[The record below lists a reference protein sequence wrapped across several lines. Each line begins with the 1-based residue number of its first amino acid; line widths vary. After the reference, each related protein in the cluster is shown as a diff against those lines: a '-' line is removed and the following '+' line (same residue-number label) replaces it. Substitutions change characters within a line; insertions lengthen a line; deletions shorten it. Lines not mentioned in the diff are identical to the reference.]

1 MADDAEVT
9 EVAETTAAP
18 GEPMDVMTALQ
29 LVLKKSL
36 AHHGLARGLREA
48 CKAVES
54 RSAQLAVMAQDCDQP
69 DYTKLVQALCSEANV
84 SLITVPASKTLGEW
98 CGLCKLDAEGLA
110 RKVVGCS
117 FVVIKDYGE
126 ESEALGV
133 VQEYLKNAGAPAT
146 IPLWD
151 TELNYGPAGP
161 GPDKPK
167 QDITGAKAAGHQV
180 IIAGAGGAFSG
191 MSVTKVS
198 VVRTM
203 MAMDAAFS
211 KAERV
216 TFAGSMMPLAT
227 MLTY

>member
-1 MADDAEVT
+1 MADDEPT
-9 EVAETTAAP
+9 EVPETTTAEAVP
-18 GEPMDVMTALQ
+18 AGEMDVMTALQ

-69 DYTKLVQALCSEANV
+69 DYSKLVQALCSEANV

-133 VQEYLKNAGAPAT
+133 VQEYLK
-146 IPLWD
+146 
-151 TELNYGPAGP
+151 
-161 GPDKPK
+161 
-167 QDITGAKAAGHQV
+167 
-180 IIAGAGGAFSG
+180 
-191 MSVTKVS
+191 
-198 VVRTM
+198 
-203 MAMDAAFS
+203 S
-211 KAERV
+211 K
-216 TFAGSMMPLAT
+216 
-227 MLTY
+227 